1 MKLLEMMRMKKD
13 TILILIA
20 VAVIFASVLP
30 KPIGTVLLL
39 IILVPVVIYLIVDI
53 IKNGNREEK

>member
-1 MKLLEMMRMKKD
+1 MKKD

-30 KPIGTVLLL
+30 KPIGTVLTL
-39 IILVPVVIYLIVDI
+39 IILVPVVIYLIADI